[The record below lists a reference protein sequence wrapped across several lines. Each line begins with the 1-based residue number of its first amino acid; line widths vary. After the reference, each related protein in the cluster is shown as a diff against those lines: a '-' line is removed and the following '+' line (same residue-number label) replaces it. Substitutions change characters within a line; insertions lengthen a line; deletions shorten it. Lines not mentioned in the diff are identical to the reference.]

1 MRKVKI
7 QPEAAKKV
15 VGYIRVSSQE
25 QAEDGESLERQAAR
39 ILSYCEARGYEQPE
53 IISDEGRSGS
63 KKNRPGLQKIVAM
76 CRAGTLGKV
85 VVYDSSRLHRD
96 SDNAKEF
103 IKMADK
109 AGVEVH
115 DIQKS
120 GPIKTETATDKF
132 QLNIEAAV
140 HQHYR
145 DIISDKMKAHHRYKR
160 SKGEHPGGLVPFG
173 FELVDG
179 VRLIPKPEEFKAL
192 KLMHTLRQQGLT
204 LRAIV
209 AILQEQGIPTKKGHG
224 KWQPVVVMRIL
235 DRTAD
240 LICEDE
246 SLSCEQVDTLL
257 HEVTGAL
264 YQVEKVSL

>member
-7 QPEAAKKV
+7 QPEPIKKV
-15 VGYIRVSSQE
+15 VGYIRVSTQE

-39 ILSYCEARGYEQPE
+39 IRAYCEAKGLEQPE
-53 IISDEGRSGS
+53 IISDEGVSGS
-63 KKNRPGLQKIVAM
+63 KKNRPGFQQVVSL
-76 CRAGTLGKV
+76 CRTGELGKLII
-85 VVYDSSRLHRD
+85 YDGSRLNRD
-96 SDNAKEF
+96 VRNAYEF
-103 IKMADK
+103 FELVER

-115 DIQKS
+115 DVQ
-120 GPIKTETATDKF
+120 GGGVIKTETATEKVQF
-132 QLNIEAAV
+132 GIQAV
-140 HQHYR
+140 LSQYYR
-145 DIISDKMKAHHRYKR
+145 DVISDKTKAAIRYKKA
-160 SKGEHPGGLVPFG
+160 KGEHTGGTIPFG

-179 VRLIPKPEEFKAL
+179 VRLIPKPEEFRTL

-209 AILQEQGIPTKKGHG
+209 EVLQGQGIPTKTGHG

-240 LICEDE
+240 LICQDE
-246 SLSCEQVDTLL
+246 SLSSEQVDTLL

>member
-7 QPEAAKKV
+7 QPEPAKKV

-39 ILSYCEARGYEQPE
+39 IKTYCDAKGYELPE
-53 IISDEGRSGS
+53 IISDEGISGS
-63 KKNRPGLQKIVAM
+63 KKNRPGLKKIVAM
-76 CRAGTLGKV
+76 CRAGELGKLII
-85 VVYDSSRLHRD
+85 YDSSRLNRD
-96 SDNAKEF
+96 VRNTYDFFE
-103 IKMADK
+103 MAEK

-115 DIQKS
+115 DLQS
-120 GPIKTETATDKF
+120 GGVVRTDTATEKVQF
-132 QLNIEAAV
+132 GIQAV
-140 HQHYR
+140 ISQWYR

-160 SKGEHPGGLVPFG
+160 LKGEHPGGLIPFG

-179 VRLIPKPEEFKAL
+179 VRLIPKPEEFRTL
-192 KLMHTLRQQGLT
+192 KLMHYLRQQGQT

-209 AILQEQGIPTKKGHG
+209 AILQERGIPTKTGHG

-240 LICEDE
+240 LICQDE

-264 YQVEKVSL
+264 YQVRL